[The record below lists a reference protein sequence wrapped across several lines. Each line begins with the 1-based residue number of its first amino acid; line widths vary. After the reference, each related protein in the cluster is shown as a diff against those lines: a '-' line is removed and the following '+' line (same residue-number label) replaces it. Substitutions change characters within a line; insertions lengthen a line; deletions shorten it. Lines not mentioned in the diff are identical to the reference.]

1 MLGCIHL
8 SLCLCCLSLR
18 LCRLSL
24 SLMYLLCNIY
34 INVWPSLSKNVL
46 VLALIAIFIFQLIV
60 VLHLDT
66 LCVKF
71 VSTKLVLGILLSAK
85 IILLS
90 IKLNL
95 KNYLL
100 IDCLEFVVSSL
111 IDHLLAS
118 DSVELIIVTVYNQL
132 SNIQQFK
139 LVVVSLHN
147 QNIKPTV

>member
-18 LCRLSL
+18 LYRLSL

-95 KNYLL
+95 KSYLL